1 MMELKKEKKDVYLQ
15 IIDQIKLYIKLGIYK
30 KDEPLPSC
38 RKLALELKV
47 NPNTVN
53 KAYLELEKENLVYS
67 IVKKGYF
74 IKENDKQDD
83 ENRKTN
89 LIRTELNYLKNK
101 KCTKNE
107 ILKVIEEIFEKEEK
121 DEA

>member
-1 MMELKKEKKDVYLQ
+1 MELKKEKKDVYLQ

-30 KDEPLPSC
+30 KDETLPSC

-83 ENRKTN
+83 ENRKTK
-89 LIRTELNYLKNK
+89 LIRTELNYLKNE

>member
-1 MMELKKEKKDVYLQ
+1 M
-15 IIDQIKLYIKLGIYK
+15 
-30 KDEPLPSC
+30 
-38 RKLALELKV
+38 KV

-83 ENRKTN
+83 ENKKTN